1 MSGSEAA
8 RRPIRQFLDAD
19 LVDTLHVAVSS
30 SVKLGAGSRLWESPD
45 ELDDPVPPRGG
56 AQPQR
61 RDASPVLEAMTP
73 DIVGSMVTFAEPVP
87 RTPWQDAHFIGGH
100 PVLDLTNTVFHR
112 SNPVQD
118 NELLKSPADVLSW
131 CRSVGL
137 FKTAPPMADAAGR
150 KLVADV
156 HEVREHAW
164 SVFNAVSRGE
174 AVPTEDFGSLLERAG
189 TGVRARH
196 VSRIDATFEDWVAD
210 WKAAGAIPTALV
222 DVGRARVVH
231 APARQDQGV
240 RPVRLVVP
248 RLVTG
253 RAQALVQHDYLRQS

>member
-1 MSGSEAA
+1 
-8 RRPIRQFLDAD
+8 
-19 LVDTLHVAVSS
+19 
-30 SVKLGAGSRLWESPD
+30 
-45 ELDDPVPPRGG
+45 
-56 AQPQR
+56 
-61 RDASPVLEAMTP
+61 
-73 DIVGSMVTFAEPVP
+73 MVTFAEPVP

-196 VSRIDATFEDWVAD
+196 LSRIDATFEDWVAD
-210 WKAAGAIPTALV
+210 WKAAGAIPTALAMLAV
-222 DVGRARVVH
+222 HGLFTLPPDRIRACGRCGWLFLDSSR
-231 APARQDQGV
+231 G
-240 RPVRLVVP
+240 
-248 RLVTG
+248 G
-253 RAQALVQHDYLRQS
+253 RRRWCSMTTCGNREKASRHRRGEPIAG